1 MRAAR
6 LVSLLSLLQVRGAM
20 TGPELA
26 RELEVSERTVARDV
40 LALAEAGVPVYAER
54 GRIGGY
60 RLLGGYRSEL
70 TGLHRDEAV
79 ALFLAGVPGVAAELG
94 LGEAAETARRK
105 TAAALAPPFRDA
117 PDRVGGRFHLDAPR
131 WFREVA
137 TPEVLP
143 ELSRAV
149 WRELRVIA
157 EYRRGDRL
165 VRRELEPH
173 GLVLKAG
180 VWYLAARRGG
190 RFLTYR
196 VDRFADLEVGE
207 GFARDESF
215 ELAEFWE
222 RTCAEFA
229 DSLLT
234 EVVELRIS
242 PAGLRKLAATS
253 DATAARQA
261 ERAAGPPDA
270 DGRVR
275 TALRVESLEIAFDQ
289 FLGIG
294 PEVEVLAPDTLRQ
307 DLAAAAERFAALYR

>member
-1 MRAAR
+1 VRAAR
-6 LVSLLSLLQVRGAM
+6 LVSLLCLLQVREAM

-54 GRIGGY
+54 GRDGGY
-60 RLLGGYRSEL
+60 RLLGGYRARL

-79 ALFLAGVPGVAAELG
+79 ALFLAGVPGIAAELG
-94 LGEAAETARRK
+94 LGEAVETARHK
-105 TAAALAPPFRDA
+105 SAAALAPPFRDA

-137 TPEVLP
+137 TPEVLA

-149 WRELRVIA
+149 WRDLRITA
-157 EYRRGDRL
+157 EYRRGERL

-180 VWYLAARRGG
+180 VWYLVARRAG

-196 VDRFADLEVGE
+196 VDRFAAVEVGDE
-207 GFARDESF
+207 FARAEPFD
-215 ELAEFWE
+215 LAEFWE
-222 RTCAEFA
+222 RTSAEFA

-234 EVVELRIS
+234 DTVELRIS

-253 DATAARQA
+253 DTNAVREA
-261 ERAAGPPDA
+261 EAGGTTEPD
-270 DGRVR
+270 GWIR
-275 TALRVESLEIAFDQ
+275 TTLRVESHQVAHDQ
-289 FLGIG
+289 ILGLG
-294 PEVEVLAPDTLRQ
+294 PEAEVLAPDSLRR
-307 DLAAAAERFAALYR
+307 DLAEAAERHASLYR